1 MVKACPLGE
10 RFDVSLR
17 NEMRVEC
24 DLRDRHNASGRER
37 SKTARQC
44 GIAIGNLAEDVSK
57 YHDVEV
63 AWRCRDRGVTNNR
76 DDVGKASAR

>member
-1 MVKACPLGE
+1 MVKPGPFGE
-10 RFDVSLR
+10 LFDVSLR

-24 DLRDRHNASGRER
+24 DLRDRHDASGLER

-44 GIAIGNLAEDVSK
+44 GVAIGNLAQDVGK

-63 AWRCRDRGVTNNR
+63 AWRCRDRGVTNDR
-76 DDVGKASAR
+76 DDVGNASAR